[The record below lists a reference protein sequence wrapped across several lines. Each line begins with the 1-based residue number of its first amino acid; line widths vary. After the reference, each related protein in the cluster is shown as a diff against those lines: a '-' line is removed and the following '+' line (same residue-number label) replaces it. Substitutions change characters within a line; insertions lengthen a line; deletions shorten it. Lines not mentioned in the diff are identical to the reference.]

1 MATVESWSPFGVA
14 LDITATAGT
23 VTRTSATQYTV
34 VINVS
39 WKTHW
44 SGAQTNYG
52 MSVTSGGATKEISSF
67 GTKRSSG
74 SGTITGTY
82 SISGNGSASKTVTV
96 TFKNFAEDWQGNV
109 TSTASKNVSFTVNVP
124 ALTSYTVSYN
134 ANGGSGAPSNQ
145 TKWYGQTLVLSS
157 TKPTRTG
164 HTFSK
169 WNTNS
174 SGTGTSYNSGANYT
188 ANAGAT
194 LYAVW
199 TANTFTVSY
208 NANGGSGAPSS
219 QTKTYG
225 KTLTLSS
232 TKPTRTNYTFKGWA
246 TSKNA
251 TTATYS
257 AGGSYTT
264 NAPTTLYAV
273 WELAYIKPRI
283 TNFNLVRCD
292 SSGNPTDDGTYAKVT
307 FDWETDKTISSIKIT
322 RKLTSGSTYANEETV
337 TASGTTGSVSK
348 IIGGGTLS
356 ADESYDVKVV
366 VADGSGST
374 YETVKYGSIP
384 SLALPIDFTPTG
396 DGCGIGMPAT
406 ESGVL
411 NIAHETHLNGGLGMV
426 KLLAKTDLNGVKT
439 ANFYSCLACSEYT
452 NPPPFKSTA
461 TFLLEVYYPGQA
473 AQVVQRAVACDASGY
488 YVAVRNYYASSGW
501 GKWNTKIRG
510 QITNASWIYG
520 RDEALLASTNTPT
533 ASQYM
538 PLTSMKTVNGSWQTG
553 TYQTDKYY
561 ITYTPDAN
569 YEDGENNGYVHGLI
583 LEADGTATFPNYV
596 NALRMAISNPNSDT
610 YYNAE
615 SGNYNISFGIGAG
628 KVNRGIYDHTR
639 GHWMLHNDASNTF
652 LSSTGTI
659 TFRANS
665 ASSNPHIT
673 ISNSSQPAIY
683 PTTTGKGYVGLSN
696 NKWAAVYATNG
707 TIQTSDRN
715 QKENILDIDP
725 KYEELFSR
733 LRPVTYELKGAD
745 HDRVHVGF
753 IAQEIKDAMDELG
766 ISAEEFAG
774 YCEDIKAD
782 IDEETGEEI
791 KVLDENGEPIKLY
804 SLRYTEFIALNTLM
818 IQKQQD
824 KINDLESRLSNL
836 EALLNVD

>member
-1 MATVESWSPFGVA
+1 MATVSQWTPFGVA
-14 LDITATAGT
+14 LDLTATAGT

-34 VINVS
+34 VINAS
-39 WKTHW
+39 WATHY

-52 MSVTSGGATKEISSF
+52 MSATSGGVTKEISSF

-74 SGTITGTY
+74 SGSFTGTY
-82 SISGNGSASKTVTV
+82 SISGNGSATKAVTV
-96 TFKNFAEDWQGNV
+96 TFKNFAENWKGEVTDSASKAVSFNV
-109 TSTASKNVSFTVNVP
+109 TVP

-134 ANGGSGAPSNQ
+134 ANGGSGAPSSQ
-145 TKWYGQTLVLSS
+145 TKWKDQTLTLSN

-164 HTFSK
+164 YTFKGWATSA
-169 WNTNS
+169 
-174 SGTGTSYNSGANYT
+174 SGSVSYASGASYT
-188 ANAGAT
+188 ANAKVT

-199 TANTFTVSY
+199 QAITYTVSY

-225 KTLTLSS
+225 KSLTLSS
-232 TKPTRTNYTFKGWA
+232 TKPTRTNYTFKGWS
-246 TSKNA
+246 TSKSA

-257 AGGSYTT
+257 AGGSYTA
-264 NAPTTLYAV
+264 NAAATLYAV
-273 WELAYIKPRI
+273 WELAYTKPRV
-283 TNFNLVRCD
+283 TGFTVARCD
-292 SSGNPTDDGTYAKVT
+292 SAGNLSDSGTYAKVSCS
-307 FDWETDKTISSIKIT
+307 WETDKTISAIT
-322 RKLTSGSTYANEETV
+322 VSYKLATASSYGSSTAIS
-337 TASGTTGSVSK
+337 ASGTSGTVSQV
-348 IIGGGTLS
+348 IGGGAIS
-356 ADESYDVKVV
+356 SEQAYDFKLD

-374 YETVKYGSIP
+374 YTTTLYGSI
-384 SLALPIDFTPTG
+384 SGTMIPIDFTPTG
-396 DGCGIGMPAT
+396 DGCGIGTPAT

-426 KLLAKTDLNGVKT
+426 KLNAGTDLNNVKT
-439 ANFYSCLACSEYT
+439 ANFYSCLACNQYT
-452 NPPPFKSTA
+452 NAPPFKSTA
-461 TFLLEVYYPGQA
+461 TFLLEVFYPGQA
-473 AQVVQRAVACDASGY
+473 AQVFQRAIACDTTGY
-488 YVAVRNYYASSGW
+488 YIAVRSYYASSGW
-501 GKWNTKIRG
+501 GDWNTCIRG
-510 QITNASWIYG
+510 KITNTSWIYG

-569 YEDGENNGYVHGLI
+569 YEDGANNGYVHGLI

-596 NALRMAISNPNSDT
+596 KALRTEISNPDSDT
-610 YYNAE
+610 YYNAQAGDY
-615 SGNYNISFGIGAG
+615 SLSFGIGAG

-639 GHWMLHNDASNTF
+639 GHWLLHNDATNTF

-659 TFRANS
+659 TLRANS

-725 KYEELFSR
+725 RYEELFSR
-733 LRPVTYELKGAD
+733 LRPVTYELKGSG

-753 IAQEIKDAMDELG
+753 IAQEIKEAMDDLG
-766 ISAEEFAG
+766 ITAEEFAG
-774 YCEDIKAD
+774 YCEDIKVEY
-782 IDEETGEEI
+782 DEETGEEI
-791 KVLDENGEPIKLY
+791 KVFDDNGEPVVLY
-804 SLRYTEFIALNTLM
+804 SLRYSEFIALNTRM
-818 IQKQQD
+818 IQKQQQ
-824 KINDLESRLSNL
+824 KINDLESRLEKL
-836 EALLNVD
+836 EALLGVQ